1 MFLHLTIS
9 PEPPMLTVRSGSR
22 RTHGNGARMIPGP
35 GSGPGIG
42 CGEGTGWITPSPG
55 FGPGTGTGSI
65 SNEGRATTG
74 SLYVTPERS
83 AKADAS
89 SPTAAAPADA
99 TTRTAAR
106 NGPAPSRAASPPPR
120 ALSLPESGT
129 TRLGEH
135 VALPALAGTLAIP
148 LREPVTVRPP
158 RRVLHEPELPGR
170 EHERPLDTRL
180 PALHLDTDVPVLRH
194 SLTSR
199 SSPSRP
205 SSRPTSPRRCP
216 GRYPASRV
224 SRSVAP
230 YPPRR
235 RHRTV
240 IGQGA
245 RGRNGP
251 RGDGTESGR

>member
-1 MFLHLTIS
+1 MT
-9 PEPPMLTVRSGSR
+9 
-22 RTHGNGARMIPGP
+22 PG
-35 GSGPGIG
+35 
-42 CGEGTGWITPSPG
+42 PG

-65 SNEGRATTG
+65 SNDGRATTG

-83 AKADAS
+83 AKADS
-89 SPTAAAPADA
+89 SSIAAATSSLLVAA
-99 TTRTAAR
+99 TLALSTRTATRRALHLLH
-106 NGPAPSRAASPPPR
+106 SRATGLREDVS
-120 ALSLPESGT
+120 
-129 TRLGEH
+129 
-135 VALPALAGTLAIP
+135 LPALPGALAVP
-148 LREPVTVRPP
+148 LREPIAVRPP
-158 RRVLHEPELPGR
+158 RHVLHELELPGR
-170 EHERPLDTRL
+170 EHNRPLDTRL

-199 SSPSRP
+199 SSRDRP
-205 SSRPTSPRRCP
+205 SSRLTSPRRYP
-216 GRYPASRV
+216 GRFPASRG

-235 RHRTV
+235 RHRTG